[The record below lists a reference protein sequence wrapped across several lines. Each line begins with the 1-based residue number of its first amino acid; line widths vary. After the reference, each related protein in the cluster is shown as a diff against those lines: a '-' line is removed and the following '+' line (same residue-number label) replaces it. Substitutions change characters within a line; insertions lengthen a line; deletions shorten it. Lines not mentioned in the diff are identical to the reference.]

1 MTDIEFCTI
10 KNGGTNL
17 RVAVQGSGP
26 LILCVH
32 GWPELWYSWRHQMS
46 HFANLGYTVASMDV
60 RGYGGSD
67 KPDPISAYTLAELAG
82 DAAAVVQTLSDKP
95 AILFGHDWG
104 APIVYATALL
114 HPERVSAVAGL
125 SVPFRPAGDMSMLD
139 VLRQVYAE
147 RFFYMLYF
155 QQQDLPEAELETDIQ
170 TSLRTIY
177 YSASGEAPPGSF
189 MPEKPDDAK
198 LLDGMINPD
207 ALPEWMSDS
216 DLQIYAEAFAA
227 GGFRGPINRYR
238 AQDLDF
244 EASKDAV
251 GMLLSQPSCF
261 IGGER
266 DLVRELIPGID
277 LYADIE
283 TGYRDLRINELVAGA
298 GHWVQQE
305 APQKTNA
312 ILERFVRSL
321 GKPGIEDVQ

>member
-1 MTDIEFCTI
+1 MHKGFRLQASADKTRKIVHPRPDCSVPMVNE
-10 KNGGTNL
+10 L
-17 RVAVQGSGP
+17 RFRMLVMLRDPRASETSMRHAFLHGRSVQ
-26 LILCVH
+26 
-32 GWPELWYSWRHQMS
+32 PE
-46 HFANLGYTVASMDV
+46 
-60 RGYGGSD
+60 
-67 KPDPISAYTLAELAG
+67 
-82 DAAAVVQTLSDKP
+82 QTLLTAARLVSD
-95 AILFGHDWG
+95 AIGEG
-104 APIVYATALL
+104 RAIEVYATALL

-125 SVPFRPAGDMSMLD
+125 SVPFRPTGDMSMLD

-155 QQQDLPEAELETDIQ
+155 QQPDLPEAELETDIP

-177 YSASGEAPPGSF
+177 YSASGDAPPGSF
-189 MPEKPDDAK
+189 MPEKPVDARF
-198 LLDGMINPD
+198 LDGMINPD
-207 ALPEWMSDS
+207 VLPEWMSDS
-216 DLQIYAEAFAA
+216 DLQIYAEAFAT

-244 EASKDAV
+244 EASKAAV

-266 DLVRELIPGID
+266 DLVREMFPGID

-283 TGYRDLRINELVAGA
+283 SGYQDLRINDLVAGA

-321 GKPGIEDVQ
+321 GESGIKDVQ